1 MIFKK
6 EYLKSFAETSLLK
19 IKILNKTFLT
29 KLYIK
34 SYLLQSNIITK

>member
-19 IKILNKTFLT
+19 IKIDFKQNFFNKIIYYII
-29 KLYIK
+29 YIK
-34 SYLLQSNIITK
+34 LFTSK

>member
-19 IKILNKTFLT
+19 IKIDFKQNFFNK
-29 KLYIK
+29 
-34 SYLLQSNIITK
+34 IIY